1 MGFRRHSWDLG
12 LRSEENHKEKKVKE
26 KFPYCW
32 IISPV
37 PGMVYFASW
46 FQKSI
51 VHIMWQNIFGEMC
64 LLTSDKEPNNR
75 SKYGYYQNHTWWASD
90 FYWCYL
96 QEHGW
101 GVTYRSRNDTWTAL
115 SPKPTPALGQLMKAR
130 NLEHPAQPEGNSENW
145 RVSFLSDS
153 VGLNLF
159 QVAWLVTASS
169 RQLVWPQS
177 LLCSLTGLR
186 VNPGPSLLLT
196 QVGRGLVNLVS
207 FRDFLKLSR
216 VVHLPV

>member
-1 MGFRRHSWDLG
+1 
-12 LRSEENHKEKKVKE
+12 
-26 KFPYCW
+26 
-32 IISPV
+32 
-37 PGMVYFASW
+37 
-46 FQKSI
+46 
-51 VHIMWQNIFGEMC
+51 
-64 LLTSDKEPNNR
+64 
-75 SKYGYYQNHTWWASD
+75 
-90 FYWCYL
+90 
-96 QEHGW
+96 
-101 GVTYRSRNDTWTAL
+101 
-115 SPKPTPALGQLMKAR
+115 MKAR
-130 NLEHPAQPEGNSENW
+130 NLENTAQPEGNSENW
-145 RVSFLSDS
+145 KVSFLSDS

-186 VNPGPSLLLT
+186 VNLGPSFLLT